1 MYISSNKIGAGNSYD
16 LRVFTVTVFLIYQW
30 IQSPSNPNGAFDP
43 VIPANVWAHVAVV
56 YSSINDVRLF
66 INGQFS
72 TSSSNTGT
80 LRIQDISTPQYIT
93 SGNCVLTEAYFVKR
107 NLKKYER

>member
-1 MYISSNKIGAGNSYD
+1 
-16 LRVFTVTVFLIYQW
+16 
-30 IQSPSNPNGAFDP
+30 
-43 VIPANVWAHVAVV
+43 VIPANVWAHVAAV

-80 LRIQDISTPQYIT
+80 LRIQDISTPEYIT
-93 SGNCVLTEAYFVKR
+93 SGNIGSMGPSAWISCESSSIPISSESFSGSIDQFFFER
-107 NLKKYER
+107 NLKKYERKWHLPSPYF